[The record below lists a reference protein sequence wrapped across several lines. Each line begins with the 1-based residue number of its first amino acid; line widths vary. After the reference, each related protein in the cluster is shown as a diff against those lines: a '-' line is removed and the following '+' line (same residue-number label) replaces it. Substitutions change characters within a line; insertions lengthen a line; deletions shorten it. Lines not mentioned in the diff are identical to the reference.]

1 MRFNI
6 TALALTVG
14 LFWGAAILI
23 VASANL
29 IWPSYGRTLL
39 DLAAS
44 IYPGYHPG
52 SGLGSV
58 ITGTLYGLVDGAIAG
73 AVFGWLYNL
82 LAQRRAGAA
91 QPRVRKDRLPA
102 SLRQASLR

>member
-1 MRFNI
+1 MRLDV

-14 LFWGAAILI
+14 VFCGAAVLI

-29 IWPSYGRTLL
+29 IWPSYGRTFL

-44 IYPGYHPG
+44 VYPGYHPS
-52 SGLGSV
+52 SGIGSV
-58 ITGTLYGLVDGAIAG
+58 ITGTLYAFADGAIGG

-82 LAQRRAGAA
+82 LANRRS
-91 QPRVRKDRLPA
+91 V
-102 SLRQASLR
+102 

>member
-1 MRFNI
+1 MRLNLTAMAI
-6 TALALTVG
+6 TAG

-23 VASANL
+23 VGSANL
-29 IWPSYGRTLL
+29 IWPSYGRAFL

-44 IYPGYHPG
+44 VYPGYVPG
-52 SGLGSV
+52 SGAGSV

-82 LAQRRAGAA
+82 LARLFPGAA
-91 QPRVRKDRLPA
+91 A
-102 SLRQASLR
+102 

>member
-1 MRFNI
+1 MRFNL
-6 TALALTVG
+6 TALSLTVG

-29 IWPSYGRTLL
+29 IWPSYGRAFL

-52 SGLGSV
+52 PTVGSV

-82 LAQRRAGAA
+82 LSRQFPGGAA
-91 QPRVRKDRLPA
+91 
-102 SLRQASLR
+102 

>member
-1 MRFNI
+1 MRFNV
-6 TALALTVG
+6 TALSLTVG
-14 LFWGAAILI
+14 LFWGVAIFI

-29 IWPSYGRTLL
+29 IWPSYGRAFL

-52 SGLGSV
+52 PAVGSV
-58 ITGTLYGLVDGAIAG
+58 VTGTLYGLVDGAIAG

-82 LAQRRAGAA
+82 LSRQFPGGAA
-91 QPRVRKDRLPA
+91 
-102 SLRQASLR
+102 